1 MNIINNTL
9 QNMYNLGYIEDES
22 MATFITSDGQYEFK
36 IYRENTQLWYT
47 DTSYKYKCI
56 IDIYNKIT
64 NNLLVSLVC
73 TEEDIRN
80 LLDCYTQMDGYGL
93 QDIIVPYLKPYNSNG
108 NFYIIQLEAF
118 RINKL
123 HNIMCDLSNRWFNVK
138 EYNPLLGYTVDI
150 VSIELDISELEEL
163 MDNIYFIFLIY
174 IDSNKLLPME
184 IGPSD
189 ITRYDKVR

>member
-1 MNIINNTL
+1 MNIINSTL

-22 MATFITSDGQYEFK
+22 MATFITSDEQYEFK
-36 IYRENTQLWYT
+36 IYRENTQLWCT

-123 HNIMCDLSNRWFNVK
+123 DNLMYDLSNRWFNVK
-138 EYNPLLGYTVDI
+138 EYNPLLGYMVDI

-163 MDNIYFIFLIY
+163 MDNIYFIFLID